1 MSDIAIRV
9 EHLSKQ
15 YYVQSAN
22 ERHDMLGETLTGGL
36 RSLVG
41 RARRPQVSQSS
52 FWALKDIS
60 FEVKQKHTTQ
70 DSLPHHGPD

>member
-22 ERHDMLGETLTGGL
+22 ERHDMLGETLAGGYTDL
-36 RSLVG
+36 GRTSLGV
-41 RARRPQVSQSS
+41 
-52 FWALKDIS
+52 L
-60 FEVKQKHTTQ
+60 
-70 DSLPHHGPD
+70 L